1 MMTTARFTLS
11 EAGYLLGRSARTI
24 NKAVDSGLVRARL
37 RRRGGRKIRTLG
49 TPELR
54 FLRLVDQLKGDL
66 TPTGRRK
73 LYEAVR
79 KLSLDVR
86 RVEVGPLV
94 VDLTETDREIERRLA
109 RLERVKA
116 LVELDEAGE
125 PVIRDVGVPVYAL
138 AALVEGESVEEVLE
152 DYPRLT
158 REQVEAAAEYTIAY
172 PKRGRPYPRRSLKRM
187 LADLDFPSENTLS
200 EVRAA
205 GAGPRLIET

>member
-1 MMTTARFTLS
+1 MTTARFTPS

-158 REQVEAAAEYTIAY
+158 REQVEAAAEYAIAY

>member
-1 MMTTARFTLS
+1 MMTTARFTPS

-158 REQVEAAAEYTIAY
+158 REQVEAAAEYAIAY